1 MHKKGAAN
9 RGKQRHTVIICRVS
23 KEVSQKLHTLC
34 AVCVCVCA
42 CVCADED
49 VAGAIGGTGWDTTI
63 KPYQRSSSPVQ
74 RFEPLVTRRSLN
86 GVRVAT
92 VQHPVAP
99 SWSRRD
105 SNNGERKKEAGKGEK
120 RSLTLGWNF
129 AETVAHHESPRGQR
143 TPKPTRRLAG
153 NSLGIAL
160 ASMLEQFFY
169 TKGRWEHHILA
180 ARVEE
185 CVNCDD
191 LIVNLVGKIYRE
203 IYISFAK
210 RIKILLLF
218 VSKNN

>member
-1 MHKKGAAN
+1 MYPKRWARN
-9 RGKQRHTVIICRVS
+9 CTS
-23 KEVSQKLHTLC
+23 LC
-34 AVCVCVCA
+34 GVRTCV
-42 CVCADED
+42 DED
-49 VAGAIGGTGWDTTI
+49 VAAAIGGTGWDTTI

-86 GVRVAT
+86 AVRVAT

-120 RSLTLGWNF
+120 RSLTLGSNF
-129 AETVAHHESPRGQR
+129 AETVAHHELRVPCGQR

-160 ASMLEQFFY
+160 ASMLEEFLY
-169 TKGRWEHHILA
+169 KGTMGCERYILA

-185 CVNCDD
+185 FSFLKWRQEINWTKD
-191 LIVNLVGKIYRE
+191 LEELLHTNESFVKRIIIIWEERVKVFKIYK
-203 IYISFAK
+203 F
-210 RIKILLLF
+210 
-218 VSKNN
+218 

>member
-34 AVCVCVCA
+34 AVRVCVCA

-143 TPKPTRRLAG
+143 TPKPTRQLAG

-160 ASMLEQFFY
+160 ASMLEQFFLY
-169 TKGRWEHHILA
+169 KGTMRTLYF
-180 ARVEE
+180 
-185 CVNCDD
+185 
-191 LIVNLVGKIYRE
+191 G
-203 IYISFAK
+203 
-210 RIKILLLF
+210 
-218 VSKNN
+218 SKGWRMR